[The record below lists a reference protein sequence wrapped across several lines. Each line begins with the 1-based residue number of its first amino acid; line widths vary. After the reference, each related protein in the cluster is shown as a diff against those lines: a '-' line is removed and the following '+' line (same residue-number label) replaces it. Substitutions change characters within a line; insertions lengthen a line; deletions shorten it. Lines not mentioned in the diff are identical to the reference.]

1 MNALAL
7 QTRGD
12 SPIASLESKTD
23 TATATAPNSTHLSG
37 SAVTLT
43 GQYIFDRFVENDD
56 EEVTKMGLIRAWVKQ
71 YTTDDVKKAI
81 AGAVELAKAKGE
93 AQLKTMRN
101 HQTVMRLAFGSWK
114 YAEAEL
120 RELGVT
126 EKTGYQL
133 MRVLGKK
140 ALEKKGI
147 KWDGSPAKP
156 ATPADVRARQKL
168 EKEALENVKIANP
181 QNIGESL
188 KDYTQRTLDL
198 IDAEIERL
206 VAEQHESVI
215 QGLAEKFHELAG
227 SQDTLREVFERLLT
241 TDFEIVE
248 TDETATM

>member
-7 QTRGD
+7 ANKGD
-12 SPIASLESKTD
+12 SPLATLESKTD
-23 TATATAPNSTHLSG
+23 TKTATAATPQNMAG

-43 GQYIFDRFVENDD
+43 GQYIFDRFIENDD

-71 YTTDDVKKAI
+71 YTTEDVKKAI
-81 AGAVELAKAKGE
+81 AAAVELAKAKGE

-101 HQTVMRLAFGSWK
+101 HQTVMRLAFGAWK

-120 RELGVT
+120 RELGVS

-168 EKEALENVKIANP
+168 EKEAMENVKAANP
-181 QNIGESL
+181 QQAGESL

-206 VAEQHESVI
+206 LDEQHDSMI
-215 QGLAEKFHELAG
+215 KGLAEKFHELAG

-248 TDETATM
+248 TDEEATM